1 MKRRLTTLTIAA
13 LLGLVVLPFAACKK
27 KPPTTSADARPPV
40 TAAKPSGE
48 TPVAPPP
55 KAAPS
60 SDVEVT
66 EVLAMDIES
75 LNKKGY
81 LSDAFFD
88 YDQSDLREDARSVLA
103 GDAQWL
109 KKHSTVQVL
118 IEGHCDER
126 GTAAYNLA
134 LGDRRAN
141 AAKEYLISLGI
152 DASRLRTVSYGKER
166 PFCTENSESCWQ
178 KNRRAHLVIT
188 AK

>member
-1 MKRRLTTLTIAA
+1 
-13 LLGLVVLPFAACKK
+13 
-27 KPPTTSADARPPV
+27 
-40 TAAKPSGE
+40 
-48 TPVAPPP
+48 
-55 KAAPS
+55 
-60 SDVEVT
+60 
-66 EVLAMDIES
+66 MDIDV

-88 YDQSDLREDARSVLA
+88 FDQADLREDARSVLA
-103 GDAQWL
+103 ADAQWL

-152 DASRLRTVSYGKER
+152 DGSRLRTVSYGKER
-166 PFCTENSESCWQ
+166 PFCTESNESCWQ